1 MPDLITSSTYA
12 ERTEADRMKAKPA
25 AATGRP
31 LRRDRDVREYEHD
44 TYKIKRKLKE
54 PTACPQCGAVFHRGR
69 WSWAPKPENAH
80 EALCPA
86 CQRIEDKYPKGL
98 VTLTGPY
105 LAAREDEL
113 IGLIRNAE
121 ANEKEEHPLSRIMA
135 IEKKKDKVVIS
146 TTDSHLARR
155 IGSALKDAHQ
165 GELDVHYNK
174 AEDFVRVLWSR

>member
-1 MPDLITSSTYA
+1 MKT
-12 ERTEADRMKAKPA
+12 RTAPA
-25 AATGRP
+25 SGSRA
-31 LRRDRDVREYEHD
+31 RRDRDVREYEHD
-44 TYKIKRKLKE
+44 SYKTKRKLKE

-69 WSWAPKPENAH
+69 WSWAPKPADAH

-105 LAAREDEL
+105 LISREDEL
-113 IGLIRNAE
+113 VGLIRNAE
-121 ANEKEEHPLSRIMA
+121 ASEKGQHPLSRIMA
-135 IEKKKDKVVIS
+135 IEKKKDKMVIS

-165 GELDVHYNK
+165 GDLDVQYNK
-174 AEDFVRVLWSR
+174 AEDFVRVQWAR

>member
-1 MPDLITSSTYA
+1 
-12 ERTEADRMKAKPA
+12 MKSKA
-25 AATGRP
+25 APATGRGM
-31 LRRDRDVREYEHD
+31 RRDRDVREYEHD
-44 TYKIKRKLKE
+44 TYKTKRKLKE

-69 WSWAPKPENAH
+69 WSWAAKPADAH

-105 LAAREDEL
+105 LPLHEDDL
-113 IGLIRNAE
+113 VGLIRNAE
-121 ANEKEEHPLSRIMA
+121 ANEKETHPLSRIMM
-135 IEKKKDKVVIS
+135 IEKQKDKVVIS

-165 GELDVHYNK
+165 GELDVRYNK
-174 AEDFVRVLWSR
+174 AEDFVRVWWSR

>member
-1 MPDLITSSTYA
+1 MTDRSLRGRHSG
-12 ERTEADRMKAKPA
+12 RTEADRMKAKPA
-25 AATGRP
+25 PTSGRRI
-31 LRRDRDVREYEHD
+31 RRDKDVREYEHD
-44 TYKIKRKLKE
+44 SYKTKRKLKE

-69 WSWAPKPENAH
+69 WSWGTKPADAH

-105 LAAREDEL
+105 LEAREEEL
-113 IGLIRNAE
+113 VGLIRNAE
-121 ANEKEEHPLSRIMA
+121 ANEKEHHPLSRIMT
-135 IEKKKDKVVIS
+135 IDKTREGVVIS

-155 IGSALKDAHQ
+155 IGSALKDAHH

-174 AEDFVRVLWSR
+174 AEDFVRVQWTR